1 LAKLLAIRNAS
12 SSASTLASS
21 LFTIAAFAIVG
32 LRFMALVLLAG
43 CDYSSDWQI
52 EYSQNM
58 PSKPRIDGNGWY
70 FDFPNGTECD
80 DKQNCEGVH
89 YVMRGHNN
97 SAKYGGLL
105 SMTFEI
111 ETTGDPKFNYKLEK
125 DNTCEI
131 PAHVRAMLQ
140 KRNDDMYERNGRFWA
155 NPIAWKL
162 KATNGTVTL
171 NIPLTI
177 ENWSNVSGQRDK
189 EGLQR
194 LLANLGRVGI
204 TFGGDCFFG
213 HGVNVSGG
221 TARFIMREFG
231 L

>member
-21 LFTIAAFAIVG
+21 LCTIAAFAIVG
-32 LRFMALVLLAG
+32 LRFMSLVLLVG

-80 DKQNCEGVH
+80 DKQNCPGVH

-189 EGLQR
+189 EGFQR

-204 TFGGDCFFG
+204 TFGGGCFFG